1 MSSVMKSV
9 KRNSIALIAFGLCI
23 SQAFANQE
31 SAIQGHSSLDHA
43 IQTVDLPLS
52 GQGTANPYLNQL
64 EQDIRIETAQ
74 IRGVAVNIDNG
85 EVAYSELHHCN
96 DGSTI
101 CRIQYQD
108 AQGQLII
115 DKYLNYGVD
124 ASAPDFM
131 QLDIRNGNFVG
142 SERQGDK
149 TVFFS
154 AKAADS
160 QPDVNRRANSQ
171 PKDVKQTI
179 VDTKASLVI
188 DAGFDNFIR
197 QHWQRLTD
205 GDSMNFAFA
214 LPSRG
219 SAVSMSIKQL
229 SHKKCTALLAVQAEG
244 IEQAPA
250 ECFEIKPK
258 SLLFS
263 VFLKPIKIAYDS
275 SSQKLLAF
283 KGLTSIK
290 DANNKAQTVLI
301 RYEYL

>member
-1 MSSVMKSV
+1 MK
-9 KRNSIALIAFGLCI
+9 NIIALLAFSLCI
-23 SQAFANQE
+23 SQGLANHD
-31 SAIQGHSSLDHA
+31 SAIQDSTIRNSET
-43 IQTVDLPLS
+43 QTVVLSLS
-52 GQGTANPYLNQL
+52 GEGTANPYLNQL

-96 DGSTI
+96 DGRTV

-131 QLDIRNGNFVG
+131 QLDIRSGNFVG

-149 TVFFS
+149 TVFLS

-160 QPDVNRRANSQ
+160 QSNIDRRANAQ
-171 PKDVKQTI
+171 PKDVKKTI
-179 VDTKASLVI
+179 VETKASLVI

-197 QHWQRLTD
+197 QHWQRLTA
-205 GDSMNFAFA
+205 GDSMSFAFA

-229 SHKKCTALLAVQAEG
+229 NNKKCTALLSGQAEST
-244 IEQAPA
+244 EQVSA

-275 SSQKLLAF
+275 SSKKLLAF

-290 DANNKAQTVLI
+290 DANNKPQTVLI